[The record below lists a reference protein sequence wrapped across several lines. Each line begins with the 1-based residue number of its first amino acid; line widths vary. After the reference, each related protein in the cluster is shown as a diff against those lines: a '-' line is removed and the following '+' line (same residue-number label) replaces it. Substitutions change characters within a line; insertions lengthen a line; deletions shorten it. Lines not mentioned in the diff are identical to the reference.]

1 VRAAR
6 VFVLVIV
13 VPCLAIIWNGA
24 SDSAV
29 ENAAGTTN
37 PTWNQAA
44 AAHYLDYRQ
53 KWWQGWDV
61 SQRDHQTVC
70 VSCHTVL
77 PYAFSRS
84 SLRGSLGEEMPSGPE
99 HVMLNNVLRRVTMW
113 NQVGPYYANNPKGP
127 TKTPESRG
135 TEAVLNAL
143 ILSIY
148 DAQKNHLA
156 DITRS
161 AFDNAWALQIKSGEQ
176 AGAWD
181 WLNFHLSPWESNESE
196 YYGAA
201 LAALAVGTAPDDYRN
216 DPKIQENLRL
226 LRGYLGREYAN
237 QPLIDKV
244 YLLWASSKLPGLLD
258 KAQRSA
264 LVATILSKQQ
274 PDGGWSLTDLGTW
287 QRIDK
292 TPLETQSDGY
302 ATGLTVLALEQT
314 GLARPA
320 TQRGLTWLEQNQ
332 NRDEGK
338 WPAWSVNL
346 KRDPKSDIGRFM
358 SDAATGF
365 AVAALENSH

>member
-1 VRAAR
+1 MKAAR
-6 VFVLVIV
+6 LLVLLIA
-13 VPCLAIIWNGA
+13 VPCLAIVWNGA
-24 SDSAV
+24 SDGAV

-37 PTWNQAA
+37 PTWNQAS

-53 KWWQGWDV
+53 TWWQGWSG
-61 SQRDHQTVC
+61 SQRDHKTVC

-84 SLRGSLGEEMPSGPE
+84 SLRGSLGEDALSAPE
-99 HVMLNNVLRRVTMW
+99 RVMLNNVLRRVTMW
-113 NQVGPYYANNPKGP
+113 NQVEPFYASGASSP

-148 DAQKNHLA
+148 DARNHHLA
-156 DITRS
+156 DITRT
-161 AFDNAWALQIKSGEQ
+161 AFDNAWALQIKSGPQ

-181 WLNFHLSPWESNESE
+181 WLNFHLSPWESNESQ

-216 DPKIQENLRL
+216 DPRIQGNLRL
-226 LRGYLGREYAN
+226 LRDYLCRDYAN
-237 QPLIDKV
+237 QPLIDKI
-244 YLLWASSKLPGLLD
+244 YLLWASAKLPGLLD
-258 KAQRSA
+258 DSQRSA

-274 PDGGWSLTDLGTW
+274 ADGGWSLSALGTW
-287 QRIDK
+287 KRFDR
-292 TPLETQSDGY
+292 TPLETRSDGY
-302 ATGLTVLALEQT
+302 ATGLTVLALEQA

-320 TQRGLTWLEQNQ
+320 TKKGLAWLEQNQ
-332 NRDEGK
+332 SRDEGK
-338 WPAWSVNL
+338 WAAWSVNL

-358 SDAATGF
+358 SDAATGY
-365 AVAALENSH
+365 AVAALENSY

>member
-1 VRAAR
+1 MKAAR
-6 VFVLVIV
+6 LILLLII
-13 VPCLAIIWNGA
+13 VPCLAILWNGA
-24 SDSAV
+24 SDGAV

-53 KWWQGWDV
+53 TWWQGWQV
-61 SQRDHQTVC
+61 SQRDHKTVC

-84 SLRGSLGEEMPSGPE
+84 SLGSSLGEAAPSAPE
-99 HVMLNNVLRRVTMW
+99 HVMLNNVLRRVTLW
-113 NQVGPYYANNPKGP
+113 NQVEPFYANGKAGP

-148 DAQKNHLA
+148 DARNDHLA
-156 DITRS
+156 DITRT
-161 AFDNAWALQIKSGEQ
+161 AFDNAWALQIKTGPQ

-181 WLNFHLSPWESNESE
+181 WLNFHLSPWESNESQ

-201 LAALAVGTAPDDYRN
+201 LAALAVGTAPDGYRN
-216 DPKIQENLRL
+216 DPKIQGNLKL
-226 LRGYLGREYAN
+226 LRAYLSREYAN
-237 QPLIDKV
+237 QPLIDKI

-258 KAQRSA
+258 NKERSE

-287 QRIDK
+287 KRADK

-302 ATGLTVLALEQT
+302 ATGLTVLALERA

-320 TQRGLTWLEQNQ
+320 TRKGLTWLEQNQ
-332 NRDEGK
+332 SRDEGK

-365 AVAALENSH
+365 AVAALESSH

>member
-6 VFVLVIV
+6 LLVLVIV
-13 VPCLAIIWNGA
+13 VPCLAVIWNGA

-29 ENAAGTTN
+29 ENAAGTAN

-84 SLRGSLGEEMPSGPE
+84 SLRGSLGEQMPSGPE

-148 DAQKNHLA
+148 DAQNNHLA

-176 AGAWD
+176 GGAWD
-181 WLNFHLSPWESNESE
+181 WLNFHLSPWESNESQ

-216 DPKIQENLRL
+216 DARIQGNLRL

-237 QPLIDKV
+237 QPLIDKI

-258 KAQRSA
+258 KSQRSA

-302 ATGLTVLALEQT
+302 ATGLTVLALEQA